1 MFNYADIYLNIKRTF
16 MEDSKFV
23 LELKE
28 RATGRSFP
36 TIKDLGSNYTS
47 PFEENYGLKDENR
60 GDSDKIKNRRG
71 NIMEEENENN
81 EVILTKVL
89 SLHQEGKTIDEIYSI
104 LREQGYSYYS
114 IENAIL
120 ELIKKEKH
128 IEENILD
135 SVDKEKTEKKIEE
148 ERPVRLQEPP
158 GLQKKKIEEER
169 PVRLQE
175 PPGLQK
181 KKIEEELARL
191 QKKKIEVE
199 ERPTTES
206 KIEEIP
212 NRDFAPLFVKIGKYG
227 ETLNTLQNLE
237 TYLNGMAKLFDLVN
251 KLEKIREENIS
262 TLNEM
267 YRKASETA
275 FKLSSGLLKPR
286 GMKLEG
292 REESRAEIDA
302 LDSVISN
309 LNRELENLREEINK
323 IKVLE

>member
-1 MFNYADIYLNIKRTF
+1 

-28 RATGRSFP
+28 GATGRSFP

-148 ERPVRLQEPP
+148 EPP

>member
-28 RATGRSFP
+28 GATGRSFP

-47 PFEENYGLKDENR
+47 PFEENYGPKDENR

-148 ERPVRLQEPP
+148 EPP

-175 PPGLQK
+175 PVRLQK

-199 ERPTTES
+199 ERPTTEY

-267 YRKASETA
+267 YKKASETA

-302 LDSVISN
+302 LDNVISN

>member
-28 RATGRSFP
+28 GATGRSFP

-47 PFEENYGLKDENR
+47 PFEENYGPKDENR

-135 SVDKEKTEKKIEE
+135 SADKEKTEKKIEE
-148 ERPVRLQEPP
+148 ERPVRLQEP
-158 GLQKKKIEEER
+158 
-169 PVRLQE
+169 VR
-175 PPGLQK
+175 LQK

-199 ERPTTES
+199 ERPTTEY

-267 YRKASETA
+267 YKKASETA

>member
-28 RATGRSFP
+28 GATGRSFP

-148 ERPVRLQEPP
+148 
-158 GLQKKKIEEER
+158 
-169 PVRLQE
+169 E

>member
-28 RATGRSFP
+28 GATGRSFP

-47 PFEENYGLKDENR
+47 PFEENYGPKDENR

-148 ERPVRLQEPP
+148 ERPVRLQEP
-158 GLQKKKIEEER
+158 
-169 PVRLQE
+169 VR
-175 PPGLQK
+175 LQK

-199 ERPTTES
+199 ERPTTEY

-267 YRKASETA
+267 YKKASETA

>member
-28 RATGRSFP
+28 GATGRSFP

-47 PFEENYGLKDENR
+47 PFEENYGPKDENR

-158 GLQKKKIEEER
+158 G
-169 PVRLQE
+169 
-175 PPGLQK
+175 
-181 KKIEEELARL
+181 L

>member
-28 RATGRSFP
+28 GATGRRFP

-47 PFEENYGLKDENR
+47 PFEENYGLKDENKE
-60 GDSDKIKNRRG
+60 DFDKIKNKRED
-71 NIMEEENENN
+71 IMEKENENN

-114 IENAIL
+114 IEKAIL

-135 SVDKEKTEKKIEE
+135 SADKEKTEKKIEE
-148 ERPVRLQEPP
+148 ERPVRLQEPA
-158 GLQKKKIEEER
+158 GLQKKKIEEE
-169 PVRLQE
+169 PAGLQE
-175 PPGLQK
+175 PPG
-181 KKIEEELARL
+181 L

-237 TYLNGMAKLFDLVN
+237 TYLKGMAKLFDLVN

-267 YRKASETA
+267 YKKASETA

>member
-28 RATGRSFP
+28 GATGRRFP

-47 PFEENYGLKDENR
+47 PFEENYGPKDENR
-60 GDSDKIKNRRG
+60 GDSDKIKNKRED
-71 NIMEEENENN
+71 IMEKENENN

-114 IENAIL
+114 IEKAIL

-135 SVDKEKTEKKIEE
+135 SADKEKTEKKIEE
-148 ERPVRLQEPP
+148 ERPVRLQEPA
-158 GLQKKKIEEER
+158 
-169 PVRLQE
+169 
-175 PPGLQK
+175 GLQK

>member
-28 RATGRSFP
+28 GATGRRFP

-47 PFEENYGLKDENR
+47 PFEENYGLKDENKE
-60 GDSDKIKNRRG
+60 DFDKIKNKRED
-71 NIMEEENENN
+71 IMEKENENN

-114 IENAIL
+114 IEKAIL

-135 SVDKEKTEKKIEE
+135 SADKEKTEKKIEE
-148 ERPVRLQEPP
+148 ERPVRLQEPA
-158 GLQKKKIEEER
+158 GLQKKKIEEE
-169 PVRLQE
+169 PAGLQE
-175 PPGLQK
+175 PPG
-181 KKIEEELARL
+181 L

-237 TYLNGMAKLFDLVN
+237 TYLKGMAKLFDLVN

-267 YRKASETA
+267 YKKASETA

-302 LDSVISN
+302 LDNVISN

>member
-28 RATGRSFP
+28 GATGRRFP

-47 PFEENYGLKDENR
+47 PFEENYGPKDENR
-60 GDSDKIKNRRG
+60 GDSDKIKNKRED
-71 NIMEEENENN
+71 IMEKENENN

-114 IENAIL
+114 IEKAIL

-135 SVDKEKTEKKIEE
+135 SADKEKTE
-148 ERPVRLQEPP
+148 
-158 GLQKKKIEEER
+158 KKIEEER

>member
-28 RATGRSFP
+28 GATGRSFP

-135 SVDKEKTEKKIEE
+135 SVDKEKTE
-148 ERPVRLQEPP
+148 
-158 GLQKKKIEEER
+158 KKIEEER

>member
-28 RATGRSFP
+28 GATGRSFP

-148 ERPVRLQEPP
+148 ERPVRLQEP
-158 GLQKKKIEEER
+158 
-169 PVRLQE
+169 VR
-175 PPGLQK
+175 LQK

>member
-28 RATGRSFP
+28 GATGRSFP

-47 PFEENYGLKDENR
+47 PFEENYGPKDENR

-148 ERPVRLQEPP
+148 EPP

-175 PPGLQK
+175 PVRLQK

-199 ERPTTES
+199 ERPTTEY

-267 YRKASETA
+267 YKKASETA

>member
-28 RATGRSFP
+28 GATGRSFP

-47 PFEENYGLKDENR
+47 PFEENYGPKDENR

-148 ERPVRLQEPP
+148 EPP

-199 ERPTTES
+199 ERPTTEY

-267 YRKASETA
+267 YKKASETA

-302 LDSVISN
+302 LDNVISN

>member
-1 MFNYADIYLNIKRTF
+1 MQK
-16 MEDSKFV
+16 
-23 LELKE
+23 
-28 RATGRSFP
+28 
-36 TIKDLGSNYTS
+36 
-47 PFEENYGLKDENR
+47 
-60 GDSDKIKNRRG
+60 
-71 NIMEEENENN
+71 
-81 EVILTKVL
+81 
-89 SLHQEGKTIDEIYSI
+89 
-104 LREQGYSYYS
+104 
-114 IENAIL
+114 
-120 ELIKKEKH
+120 
-128 IEENILD
+128 
-135 SVDKEKTEKKIEE
+135 KKIEE
-148 ERPVRLQEPP
+148 EPVGLQEPVR
-158 GLQKKKIEEER
+158 LQKKKIEEE
-169 PVRLQE
+169 PV
-175 PPGLQK
+175 G
-181 KKIEEELARL
+181 L

-227 ETLNTLQNLE
+227 ETLDTLQNLE

>member
-158 GLQKKKIEEER
+158 GLQKKKIEEE
-169 PVRLQE
+169 
-175 PPGLQK
+175 
-181 KKIEEELARL
+181 LARL

>member
-1 MFNYADIYLNIKRTF
+1 
-16 MEDSKFV
+16 
-23 LELKE
+23 
-28 RATGRSFP
+28 
-36 TIKDLGSNYTS
+36 
-47 PFEENYGLKDENR
+47 
-60 GDSDKIKNRRG
+60 
-71 NIMEEENENN
+71 
-81 EVILTKVL
+81 
-89 SLHQEGKTIDEIYSI
+89 
-104 LREQGYSYYS
+104 GYSYYS

-148 ERPVRLQEPP
+148 EPPGLQKKKIEEERPVRLQEPVR
-158 GLQKKKIEEER
+158 LQKKKIEEER

-199 ERPTTES
+199 ERPTTEY

-267 YRKASETA
+267 YKKASETA

>member
-1 MFNYADIYLNIKRTF
+1 MFNCTGIYLNIKRTF

-28 RATGRSFP
+28 GATGRSFP
-36 TIKDLGSNYTS
+36 TIKDLGSNYMS
-47 PFEENYGLKDENR
+47 PFEENYGPKDENK
-60 GDSDKIKNRRG
+60 GDFDKIKNRRE
-71 NIMEEENENN
+71 NIMEKENENN

-104 LREQGYSYYS
+104 LREQGYSYYN
-114 IENAIL
+114 IEKAIL
-120 ELIKKEKH
+120 ELIKREKH
-128 IEENILD
+128 IEENVLD
-135 SVDKEKTEKKIEE
+135 MVDGEKTEKKIEE
-148 ERPVRLQEPP
+148 EPVGLQEPVR
-158 GLQKKKIEEER
+158 LQKKKIEEA
-169 PVRLQE
+169 PI
-175 PPGLQK
+175 G
-181 KKIEEELARL
+181 L

-227 ETLNTLQNLE
+227 ETLDTLQNLE

-302 LDSVISN
+302 LDNVISN